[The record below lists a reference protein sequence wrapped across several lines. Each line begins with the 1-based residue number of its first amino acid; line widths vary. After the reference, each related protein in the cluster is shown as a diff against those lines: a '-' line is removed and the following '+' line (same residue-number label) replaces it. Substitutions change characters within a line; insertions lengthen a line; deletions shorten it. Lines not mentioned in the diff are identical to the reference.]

1 VKYAMAQKKL
11 HPSVEQFKQ
20 FVRENPKILQEVRSG
35 RRTLQELYED
45 WYLLGEEDSKWAP
58 YRETEGNQSTAE
70 ATKQDWMTN
79 LLGTVKKMDVNQLQG
94 VMQNLSTALG
104 AVQGVVSQFQSGT
117 GGTGSTSQ
125 SSQKPSNP
133 FSFRKD

>member
-1 VKYAMAQKKL
+1 MAQKKL

-20 FVRENPKILQEVRSG
+20 FVKENPKILQEVRSG
-35 RRTLQELYED
+35 RSTLQELYEE
-45 WYLLGEEDSKWAP
+45 WYLLGAEDSKWDP
-58 YRETEGNQSTAE
+58 YKETEGNQSTAE

>member
-1 VKYAMAQKKL
+1 MAQKKL

-20 FVRENPKILQEVRSG
+20 FVKENPKILQEVRSG
-35 RRTLQELYED
+35 RSTLQELYEE
-45 WYLLGEEDSKWAP
+45 WYLLGAEDSKWDP
-58 YRETEGNQSTAE
+58 YKETEGNQSAAE